1 MEIIC
6 KTVQEPHIFAA
17 RPMVLHKTAGKGFS
31 RTIRIYV
38 RSMTALPPLSFLRS
52 PDELR
57 YTCRKR
63 KGIPAALPL
72 PLPLLFMLSENRCR
86 AYFAIRRSL
95 AEMQYVSSYFS

>member
-1 MEIIC
+1 MEIVC

-17 RPMVLHKTAGKGFS
+17 RPMALHKTAGKGFS

-38 RSMTALPPLSFLRS
+38 RSMTTLSPLSFLRS

-72 PLPLLFMLSENRCR
+72 PLLFMLSENRCR
-86 AYFAIRRSL
+86 AYFAIRRFL

>member
-6 KTVQEPHIFAA
+6 KAVQEPHIFAA
-17 RPMVLHKTAGKGFS
+17 GPMALHKTAGKGFS

-38 RSMTALPPLSFLRS
+38 RSMTTLSPLSFLRS

-72 PLPLLFMLSENRCR
+72 SLLFMLSENRCR
-86 AYFAIRRSL
+86 AYFAIRRFL
-95 AEMQYVSSYFS
+95 AEMQYVSPYFS